1 LQPRH
6 FRARQKSSEVGK
18 HIQLSNDDH
27 HQLQNQLNL
36 YNDSSSNHSP
46 LKQQQQNQ
54 QPGAHIKCPASG
66 AMSSDTEDD
75 NDEDSRGLPNKK
87 PKASSSVISIKEEID
102 MDNNHHHHHHHHE
115 STSNNSMSIK
125 RRKSEDDHSDS
136 MDIKSEMSKNDGN
149 VPRKKNAVR
158 SQLAQQIIQSS
169 SKQLKKPIYPVRPAN
184 ASSSPTMSSFNSH
197 FAFDQ
202 KLLLQ
207 VFKYLPQETL
217 VTCSLVC
224 KSWAQVRSLLNFLK
238 LNLNEFSFEIGFH

>member
-1 LQPRH
+1 LKLQQH
-6 FRARQKSSEVGK
+6 
-18 HIQLSNDDH
+18 
-27 HQLQNQLNL
+27 
-36 YNDSSSNHSP
+36 
-46 LKQQQQNQ
+46 QQQQNQ

-66 AMSSDTEDD
+66 AMSSESEDD
-75 NDEDSRGLPNKK
+75 DDEDSRGSPNKK

-102 MDNNHHHHHHHHE
+102 MDNNHHHHHHHHHE
-115 STSNNSMSIK
+115 STSNNSISIK

-169 SKQLKKPIYPVRPAN
+169 SKQLKKPIYPVRPAG

-197 FAFDQ
+197 FAFDH

-224 KSWAQVRSLLNFLK
+224 KSWAQVSDELR
-238 LNLNEFSFEIGFH
+238 IQGI